1 MYGIPGFDNVFQGFL
16 TIFQVLT
23 LEGWAPLMY
32 NFCATGNSA
41 TTVIFF
47 VLIVCIGGFFTM
59 NLVLAIL
66 VDSFDQVDTIN
77 SNS

>member
-1 MYGIPGFDNVFQGFL
+1 
-16 TIFQVLT
+16 
-23 LEGWAPLMY
+23 MY
-32 NFCATGNSA
+32 NFCATGNTA
-41 TTVIFF
+41 ATVIFF